1 MTRLHARRGWVLA
14 ELLVS
19 MAVGLVVSL
28 FGASLLVA
36 SNASYL
42 AQDDIATVEDAGR
55 FALEALGRAVRQGSY
70 VDWDQFVDDAST
82 APAPVAGLDARW
94 LSGATPALGDPR
106 EGAINGSDVL
116 ALRFA
121 ASADG
126 SVLNCAGFPVTDD
139 VRGWSIFYVAR
150 GADGTAELRCK
161 YRGPNAWRAEA
172 IVRGVDTMQVLYG
185 VDTDSPADG
194 RPNSYESASAINARD
209 AALVLAGADQ
219 AARARDFNRKTN
231 WKRVCAI
238 RVSLLLH
245 GARPAQAGSAAA
257 AYNLFGTGYD
267 GGDADPG
274 TVIDPSAWP
283 REVRNRERR
292 MFAATFLLRNRP
304 V

>member
-1 MTRLHARRGWVLA
+1 MSGRQARRGWVLA

-28 FGASLLVA
+28 FGAALLVA
-36 SNASYL
+36 SNASYT

-55 FALEALGRAVRQGSY
+55 FALDALGRAVRQGAY

-94 LSGATPALGDPR
+94 LSAATPALGDPR
-106 EGAINGSDVL
+106 EDAINGSDVL

-121 ASADG
+121 PSADG

-139 VRGWSIFYVAR
+139 ARGWSIFYVAR
-150 GADGTAELRCK
+150 GAGGIAELRCK
-161 YRGPNAWRAEA
+161 YRGPKAWRAEA
-172 IVRGVDTMQVLYG
+172 IVRGIDTMQVLYG

-194 RPNSYESASAINARD
+194 QPNSYESASALNARD
-209 AALVLAGADQ
+209 AALLLVGADK
-219 AARARDFNRKTN
+219 ASRARDFNRKTH
-231 WKRVCAI
+231 WKRVCAV

-245 GARPAQAGSAAA
+245 GARSAQDGSAPAR
-257 AYNLFGTGYD
+257 YSLFGPGYD
-267 GGDADPG
+267 GGTADPG
-274 TVIDPSAWP
+274 TAIDPSGWP
-283 REVRNRERR
+283 AKERDRERR

-304 V
+304 L